1 MVLAAHTFVQKAA
14 LMRRRAF
21 LLSTASAA
29 VGLTLAACSSG
40 ESSSTAS
47 GSSDAGGASDGGGSG
62 SGITVVASTNVWGD
76 LAATVGG
83 EQVDVTSLISNPD
96 ADPHEYEASTRNQL
110 ALSKAAIV
118 IENGGGYDDFIDRML
133 TSAKNTSATV
143 LNAVDIS
150 GYTAGAGEELN
161 EHVWYDFPTVKKV
174 VDAIADAL
182 GAADAAHK
190 DTFTANAQAVN
201 AKIDELVQ
209 TEADLK
215 ASDNGKSVAITEPVP
230 LYMLDAIGLVNKTP
244 EEFSEAIEEG
254 DDVPAAVLNDTLT
267 LFTDKSVDLL
277 AYNEQTTGPQTDAV
291 LKAAKDNGVPVVG
304 VTETLPEGKD
314 YVTWMSDNLS
324 AIGDALGK

>member
-1 MVLAAHTFVQKAA
+1 VVLAAQSVVQKAV

-40 ESSSTAS
+40 ESSSSAS

-83 EQVDVTSLISNPD
+83 DQVDVTSLISSPD

-133 TSAKNTSATV
+133 TTAKNTSATV
-143 LNAVDIS
+143 INAVDIS
-150 GYTAGAGEELN
+150 GYTAADGEELN

-174 VDAIADAL
+174 VDAIAEAL
-182 GAADAAHK
+182 GTADAAHQ
-190 DTFTANAQAVN
+190 DTYTANAQALHT
-201 AKIDELVQ
+201 KLDELVQ

-291 LKAAKDNGVPVVG
+291 LKAAQDNGVPVVG

-324 AIGDALGK
+324 AIGDALGT